1 MNKKRKRRVKKMK
14 MLEKI
19 REFFGSVKENKR
31 LKAELD
37 FNKKI
42 IDELMNEMSETQI
55 ELEEYKIALEKAEDD
70 YTVLHYEKSERDKE
84 FDWLKYELNQSKEVA
99 FAYQVQAKSLAK
111 EMNEFL
117 EEKAKLIEELES
129 LEDRVGDLEQLC
141 EMKDEEMDKMRAALA
156 KANRVGR
163 ELQEIKSYFT
173 IKEEE

>member
-1 MNKKRKRRVKKMK
+1 MK

-19 REFFGSVKENKR
+19 REFFGAVKENKR
-31 LKAELD
+31 LKAEID

-42 IDELMNEMSETQI
+42 TDELMNEMSEIQM
-55 ELEEYKIALEKAEDD
+55 ELEEYKLALEKAEDD
-70 YTVLHYEKSERDKE
+70 YAVLHFDKSERDKE
-84 FDWLKYELNQSKEVA
+84 FDWLKDELNQSKDVA

-141 EMKDEEMDKMRAALA
+141 EMKDEEMDKLKTELA
-156 KANRVGR
+156 KANRMQR
-163 ELQEIKSYFT
+163 EHQELRSYFT